1 MFDFIDH
8 KEQIN
13 LLYGFFFASLQ
24 DDALVSKNW
33 IALCID
39 QWYMLVYRH
48 TIYASKYQSTFLTY
62 FKMYETE
69 KCNE

>member
-24 DDALVSKNW
+24 DDALVRK
-33 IALCID
+33 I
-39 QWYMLVYRH
+39 
-48 TIYASKYQSTFLTY
+48 
-62 FKMYETE
+62 E
-69 KCNE
+69 

>member
-24 DDALVSKNW
+24 DDTLVSKNW
-33 IALCID
+33 ISQYIG
-39 QWYMLVYRH
+39 QMVHSHMLIHNIRFKVPH
-48 TIYASKYQSTFLTY
+48 NVSFLISFKIY
-62 FKMYETE
+62 
-69 KCNE
+69 

>member
-24 DDALVSKNW
+24 DDTLVSK
-33 IALCID
+33 IARY
-39 QWYMLVYRH
+39 Q
-48 TIYASKYQSTFLTY
+48 ASIK
-62 FKMYETE
+62 
-69 KCNE
+69 